1 MLTETIELDLANS
14 GLAGLDELS
23 FLRIFATT
31 QARAIVH
38 GTGRTLRQIENA
50 DGVPLYP
57 AFYRTRLVVPP
68 PVLFNH
74 YTVWDRIVV
83 GVEVE
88 RFGRML
94 LESKGAL
101 GPPGSLAV
109 DAASWDRSRLIHVEG
124 SMAFVRDQRTDDAA
138 VDAPR
143 DGTIAALPAMARR
156 PTALDDQRRI
166 RSEGIV
172 LAAPPGVRL
181 LTAKSRQ
188 KIMLARDVQAGR
200 ALMFAGFTSLLEVG
214 EQRLLA
220 EQLWPPLAPA
230 LFSHA
235 QVLER
240 EVHYLDNVHQGDTV
254 SIDMVGTLSGCP
266 SELANAYPSA
276 VGVALLEL
284 RSEIYHEGTN
294 RLLAAA
300 RTRKIMVVPRTRATD
315 IQDIQRIVRKH
326 GSLA

>member
-23 FLRIFATT
+23 FLRLFATT
-31 QARAIVH
+31 QARAIVR

-74 YTVWDRIVV
+74 YTVWDRIVI

-101 GPPGSLAV
+101 GPPGSVAE
-109 DAASWDRSRLIHVEG
+109 DAPAWDRSRLIHVEG
-124 SMAFVRDQRTDDAA
+124 SMAFVRDQRRDDAA

-143 DGTIAALPAMARR
+143 EGTIAALPAMARR

-166 RSEGIV
+166 RSEGV
-172 LAAPPGVRL
+172 ALTAPAGVPT
-181 LTAKSRQ
+181 LTAKWRQ
-188 KIMLARDVQAGR
+188 RIALTRDVQAGR
-200 ALMFAGFTSLLEVG
+200 ALMFAGFTSLLEVS
-214 EQRLLA
+214 EQFLLA
-220 EQLWPPLAPA
+220 EKLWPPLDPA

-240 EVHYLDNVHQGDTV
+240 EVNYLDNVHQGETV
-254 SIDMVGTLSGCP
+254 VIDMVGTLCACP
-266 SELANAYPSA
+266 SDLANAYQSA
-276 VGVALLEL
+276 IGVAIFEL

-294 RLLAAA
+294 RLLATA
-300 RTRKIMVVPRTRATD
+300 RTRKIMVVPRTRPTD
-315 IQDIQRIVRKH
+315 VQDIQRIVRKH
-326 GSLA
+326 GSLP